1 MKIKVFFWIL
11 LLSFF
16 STVSASSQC
25 NYSSEVSECLWAL
38 NPREIEDFVC
48 TSVNRENTFAVVS
61 QVILDVEFR
70 KIDREV
76 EMYIEFLE
84 KNKNYYFW
92 PNAKKTYVEAVDDIY
107 EKFDTLWYFGRRY
120 NAWCSPKLPDWQSAI
135 VQETLACMDGKT
147 PAWEIKDFFNNSLCE
162 NLVATKLD
170 IYKQVSFDVLKLNKS
185 QIKNDTYK
193 SVMQDQRGKYDRL
206 IDLINVNLNFIERI
220 WARVPYLVKDAK

>member
-1 MKIKVFFWIL
+1 MKIKAFLFFVFL
-11 LLSFF
+11 FF
-16 STVSASSQC
+16 VPSAFAANQC
-25 NYSSEVSECLWAL
+25 NYTNEVSECLGTL
-38 NPREIEDFVC
+38 NPREIEDFIC
-48 TSVNRENTFAVVS
+48 TSVNRENKFEVVS
-61 QVILDVEFR
+61 QVILDVEFK

-92 PNAKKTYVEAVDDIY
+92 PNAQKTYVEAVDDIY
-107 EKFDTLWYFGRRY
+107 DKFDTLGYFGRRY
-120 NAWCSPKLPDWQSAI
+120 NAWCSPKLPDGQSAI
-135 VQETLACMDGKT
+135 VQETLACMKGQS

-170 IYKQVSFDVLKLNKS
+170 IYKQVAFDVLKLNKA